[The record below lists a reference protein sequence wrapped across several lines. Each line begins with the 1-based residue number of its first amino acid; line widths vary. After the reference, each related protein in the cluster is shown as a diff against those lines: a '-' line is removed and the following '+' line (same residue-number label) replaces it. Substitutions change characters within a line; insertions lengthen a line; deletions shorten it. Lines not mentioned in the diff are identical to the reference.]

1 MKKTLGIKS
10 FGHTLI
16 FLVGSSISLIFI
28 LIIAFGSLTFFET
41 NNSTIYLIL
50 FSIAF
55 ISSGYLLFIDI
66 KTPKIIIECDDNH
79 LYLNFRTHME
89 KIDLLKITHVIP
101 RPYRLKRASYSFGKV
116 SVQTS
121 NQSFTIGVVSNCKQ
135 VASRIMKKVKERQGL
150 SDNSAYFNIDTSIV
164 RD

>member
-1 MKKTLGIKS
+1 MKKTLGTKS

-16 FLVGSSISLIFI
+16 FIVGSTIALVFI
-28 LIIAFGSLTFFET
+28 VIIAFGLLAFFET
-41 NNSTIYLIL
+41 NNSTVYLIL
-50 FSIAF
+50 FSVAF

-66 KTPKIIIECDDNH
+66 KTPKIIIECDDTH
-79 LYLNFRTHME
+79 LYLNFRKHIE
-89 KIDLLKITHVIP
+89 KNDLLKITQVIP

-116 SVQTS
+116 SIQTS
-121 NQSFTIGVVSNCKQ
+121 HQSLTIGVVSNCML
-135 VASRIMKKVKERQGL
+135 VATRIMKKVKERQGL